1 MAVEKTGLLN
11 KPKLVTVFGG
21 SGFVGR
27 HVVASLAQRGY
38 RVRVAVRR
46 PTLAPYLQPLGNMG
60 QIQPVQANLRYPQSI
75 EPALRGADHVINLV
89 GIAFETGG
97 QRFDPVQVEGARAVA
112 EAAKAHGIPLT
123 HMSAIGADPQSDS
136 VYARTKGEGERAV
149 HEVLPHAIIL
159 RPSIIFGPE
168 DHFFNRFANMA
179 RFSPF
184 LPLIGGGHTTFQP
197 VYVGDVAEIIARTV
211 DGTVEHGKIY
221 ELGGPEVMSFRRC
234 MEEMLEVIDRKRILL
249 TIPWFAARIIGS
261 VAGLMPKPV
270 ITRDQ
275 VTLLQHD
282 NIVSNEAS
290 SEGRTL
296 EGVGI
301 RPTGTDVVL
310 PTYLW
315 RYREQGQFTKKGMA

>member
-27 HVVASLAQRGY
+27 HVVAALAKRGY
-38 RVRVAVRR
+38 RVRVAVRK
-46 PTLAPYLQPLGNMG
+46 PTLAPYLQPLGNVG
-60 QIQPVQANLRYPQSI
+60 QIQTVQANLRYPQSI
-75 EPALRGADHVINLV
+75 EAALRGADHAINLV
-89 GIAFETGG
+89 GILYESGG
-97 QRFDPVQVEGARAVA
+97 QRFDAVQVAGARAVA
-112 EAAKAHGIPLT
+112 EAASAKGIPLT
-123 HMSAIGADPQSDS
+123 HFSAIGADVHSAS
-136 VYARTKGEGERAV
+136 SYARTKGEGEKAV
-149 HEVLPHAIIL
+149 RESLPDATIL

-168 DHFFNRFANMA
+168 DGFFNKFANMA

-184 LPLIGGGHTTFQP
+184 LPLIGGGKTQFQP
-197 VYVGDVAEIIARTV
+197 VYVGDVAEMVARTV
-211 DGTVEHGKIY
+211 DDTVKRGKTY

-249 TIPWFAARIIGS
+249 PIPWFAARIIGS
-261 VAGLMPKPV
+261 VAGVLPKPM

-275 VTLLQHD
+275 VTQLQHD
-282 NIVSNEAS
+282 NVVSDEAKH
-290 SEGRTL
+290 EGRTL
-296 EGVGI
+296 EGAGI
-301 RPTGTDVVL
+301 APTGTDVVL